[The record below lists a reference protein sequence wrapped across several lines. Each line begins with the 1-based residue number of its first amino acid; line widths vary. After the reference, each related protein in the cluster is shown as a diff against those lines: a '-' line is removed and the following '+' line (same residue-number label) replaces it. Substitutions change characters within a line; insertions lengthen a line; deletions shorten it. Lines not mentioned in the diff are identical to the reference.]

1 MLTEYPNISSSS
13 SVSLTSDT
21 ISMIDC
27 SVSESGWNGLKVPAE
42 FNILL
47 PTGSVITSWIDEGI
61 TKKSLPP

>member
-1 MLTEYPNISSSS
+1 
-13 SVSLTSDT
+13 
-21 ISMIDC
+21 MIDC